1 MKINMLHLQH
11 HTGVIAV
18 SPAPFASAPSGGRGC
33 CAAAADGDVQDQAR
47 NPVVVKR

>member
-18 SPAPFASAPSGGRGC
+18 SPAPFASRDQ
-33 CAAAADGDVQDQAR
+33 AAAAAAVLLPPTATSRIRLGTR
-47 NPVVVKR
+47 